1 MFKGPGKIVRENK
14 SSSYPVFELTGVN
27 CKSSICS
34 SRVWLVGHGFFLFNT
49 DGNHKATKWKFLDK
63 AFFSF

>member
-27 CKSSICS
+27 CKTSICS

-49 DGNHKATKWKFLDK
+49 DGNHKATK
-63 AFFSF
+63 